1 MVERRGVPRVRSY
14 IGAKISFNASYCV
27 MDCLVRDLSQ
37 NGAKLVLS
45 ETALLP
51 RHFDVVMPQKGLKLR
66 AELMWRDGDRVGV
79 AFLDRGR
86 V

>member
-1 MVERRGVPRVRSY
+1 
-14 IGAKISFNASYCV
+14 

-45 ETALLP
+45 ETAILP
-51 RHFDVVMPQKGLKLR
+51 SYFDLIMPQKGFKLR

-79 AFLDRGR
+79 IFLDKGH